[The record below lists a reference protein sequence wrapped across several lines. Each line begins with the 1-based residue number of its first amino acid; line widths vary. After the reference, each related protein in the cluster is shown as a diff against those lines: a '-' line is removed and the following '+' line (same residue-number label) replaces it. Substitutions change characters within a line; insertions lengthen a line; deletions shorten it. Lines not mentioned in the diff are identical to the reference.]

1 VSETERETAGAVRS
15 ASVAHFFT
23 PDWTEVALR
32 AAGALQRT
40 DRTVAATQ
48 LLVTVPD
55 GPAALALARE
65 LRTLPAGAGLRVL
78 PVMNPTRAM
87 RVLKES
93 PAHVVVGTPG
103 ALAGLIGTSAIR
115 MDGVHTLLLAAAD
128 EYETQ
133 MESLATVIAELP
145 RESARILTAA
155 SPTPLVEEVLERH
168 LHRARRVFAPPP
180 LPATVAAGTPPT
192 IYIRT
197 VTALAPLTP
206 IGELLDELDPPSAA
220 VVVPDARTESRVRT
234 ALEALGYASDSPLVR
249 VTRDEV
255 GLHTQLVLF
264 AGLPGPAAVAAALAA
279 HPARLVAL
287 VTARQRTA
295 LAALAKGAVLM
306 PYEQSQAA
314 RTARQREDTLRSTI
328 RAILADGL
336 PAREIVALEPM
347 LLEFD
352 GLEIAGAA
360 LRLYEAART
369 EAAGAHLA
377 GREEV
382 RAELRAAKAERDAA
396 EPRLPHPRAFDRPK
410 SSSFDRSR
418 SGRGRGDDRGSAHPA
433 RRDDKSRPPRREK

>member
-23 PDWTEVALR
+23 PDWTQVALR
-32 AAGALQRT
+32 AAGALERT
-40 DRTVAATQ
+40 DRSLPATQ

-65 LRTLPAGAGLRVL
+65 IRALPAGAGLRVL
-78 PVMNPTRAM
+78 PVMSPTRAM

-93 PAHVVVGTPG
+93 PAHVVVGTPS
-103 ALAGLIGTSAIR
+103 ALAGLIGTSAIH
-115 MDGVHTLLLAAAD
+115 MGGVHTLLLAAAD

-133 MESLATVIAELP
+133 MESLATVITELP

-155 SPTPLVEEVLERH
+155 GPTPLVEEVLERH
-168 LHRARRVFAPPP
+168 LHRARRVFAPPAVP
-180 LPATVAAGTPPT
+180 VPIGLGTPPT
-192 IYIRT
+192 IYVRT
-197 VTALAPLTP
+197 VTALAPLAP

-220 VVVPDARTESRVRT
+220 IVVPDTRAESRVRT
-234 ALEALGYASDSPLVR
+234 SLEALGYPSDSPLVT
-249 VTRDEV
+249 VTRDQV
-255 GLHTQLVLF
+255 ALHTQLVLF
-264 AGLPGPAAVAAALAA
+264 AGLPAPAAIAAALAA

-287 VTARQRTA
+287 ITARQRAA

-306 PYEQSQAA
+306 PYERSQAA
-314 RTARQREDTLRSTI
+314 RTARQREDTLRGTV
-328 RAILADGL
+328 RAVLAEGL
-336 PAREIVALEPM
+336 PVREIAALEPL

-360 LRLYEAART
+360 LRLYETARS
-369 EAAGAHLA
+369 EAAAAHLA

-396 EPRLPHPRAFDRPK
+396 DVRLPHPRAFDRPK
-410 SSSFDRSR
+410 SPTFDRSR
-418 SGRGRGDDRGSAHPA
+418 PGRGRGDDRGGTHPA
-433 RRDDKSRPPRREK
+433 RRDDKGRPPRREK